1 MIAKLLKSEI
11 LKIRNLTWLIVI
23 LGPLGVVVMQATN
36 YTMRFDYLMSKSS
49 DKWMFL
55 LENIHSYWPS
65 ALLLEITIVNS
76 LLAGIEHHGG
86 MWKKI
91 FSLPVSHWKVY
102 QSKVIIIVTML
113 IISTVILAGGTF
125 LLGKLIGFHET
136 FPFGSTL
143 KMSFYTFIAALPF
156 VFMQFWLSINYRNQG
171 IALTIG
177 IASAVFIMY
186 AQGLPDWMPWKWP
199 MLIEGIGESILS
211 VIKGLVFGLF
221 LYSII
226 MVSLSRK
233 DVA

>member
-1 MIAKLLKSEI
+1 
-11 LKIRNLTWLIVI
+11 
-23 LGPLGVVVMQATN
+23 
-36 YTMRFDYLMSKSS
+36 
-49 DKWMFL
+49 
-55 LENIHSYWPS
+55 
-65 ALLLEITIVNS
+65 
-76 LLAGIEHHGG
+76 

-186 AQGLPDWMPWKWP
+186 AQGLPDWMPWKW
-199 MLIEGIGESILS
+199 
-211 VIKGLVFGLF
+211 
-221 LYSII
+221 YQC
-226 MVSLSRK
+226 
-233 DVA
+233 